1 MEKSNHSEEVKGQQ
15 GAEDLNEFNPDRW
28 VRQLEAL
35 AQKPNELDVDAFIEV
50 LHETLN
56 LFKKMGSAL
65 SLAFSGTNTLSK
77 LMLYRHFDQG

>member
-50 LHETLN
+50 LRETLN

-65 SLAFSGTNTLSK
+65 SLAFSGTKTLSK